1 MDKGLYGWVLAVIIL
16 LLVTGGMSMG
26 HGYFNIGM
34 GFGFALMFLFWI
46 AVIWL
51 VFELVRDKPARDS
64 KDSLGS
70 LGILKERYAKG
81 EITKKQFDQMK
92 KEIV

>member
-34 GFGFALMFLFWI
+34 GFGFALMFLFWT

-51 VFELVRDKPARDS
+51 VFELVRDKPVRDS
-64 KDSLGS
+64 KDFLGS